1 MTLSRS
7 SDPRHSNF
15 QIEWPRS
22 DRAAVSPSRAIGM
35 LGIVAMALSS
45 FACSSQVPAQ
55 PPASEQKAATAPV
68 ASRTV
73 SVAPDD
79 AEIRTQIFLLRT
91 GNDGGNE
98 AKVTPVVA
106 LGRPVGGKNGAD
118 TQGTIQGIL
127 ERELIRQALLI
138 AARDEL
144 GLPTRDQLLE
154 ESSPAE
160 VKDNASA
167 LAVEVATLF
176 RRAEC
181 HALVRRGGGEKVTI
195 LQKHDLGTNPDAGNY
210 TVKLTATA
218 EMLSRTEFPTLLKQ
232 LGATGVPN
240 RVRDDAPLPPDVEK
254 RLDSL
259 SMVDVF
265 AAVRA
270 LHEAIR
276 ADGESPER
284 LAALARAYAQLGM
297 LSEFLWSPAHRA
309 FKARALL
316 YAERL
321 KQRATASGSGLAQ
334 ALYARAFV
342 RALVGRH
349 DLALQDLDQAAKLLQ
364 EVKGQGAKSS
374 LMPSWLPVIDAYL
387 KADRKR
393 LAIKTVPH
401 VKLARLLDLMVVEYP
416 PHTRLL
422 IQTARDVINTEPDC
436 YRPYD
441 LICVNGD
448 FGDVQMATASAL
460 QAFSKLFPVKL
471 RTLSTLPDSVKKPLD
486 QGGDEITLVH
496 QLEQA
501 GRPGQDAGE
510 PSWSALAHLARETR
524 FVHVFRRL
532 RFMARKWNVPVDE
545 YFDAVRPLVAE
556 HRYFALLESYVL
568 PRDQGDRA
576 LTALADR
583 LDLTNIEPTARF
595 LIDALRDL
603 DLPAGFIAGRKN
615 LSHRSILAHD
625 FGELLRQTND
635 RNDRKAHLGRVLLN
649 ISPYSAYA
657 MAALIA
663 SDWDRVKGD
672 VSAWRQ
678 KVGDAPGLLGALGK
692 KYAELK
698 QYDDA
703 EQCLKRYVE
712 LSGDEWAYQ
721 ELAACYEAKGDH
733 NRAQAAI
740 DGYLTKTESAGLE
753 HAQVQVQI
761 ANKLMKEGR
770 WEEAKPYAESAAA
783 TGSAWGMECASTCAE
798 GLKQWDQAELWIKS
812 ISQRYPKNGWA
823 RWYIFC
829 KRTGHGDLASARA
842 LAEAHL
848 QEIAGQPEIGEITKI
863 GFFYWSAGSRK
874 QALEFMEKAYQVAPS
889 ALNGIARVLLADELD
904 QKDRRDKMLD
914 QVTAQFQG
922 KVPRMVTICKLIRDS
937 LADGGN
943 QLLDLAAVDNVLDQM
958 PAKNRVNADFFVGR
972 YLVNRHRLDAARKY
986 LKRCGDLGE
995 SHVWPQLLAIDALRS
1010 ADTSKN

>member
-7 SDPRHSNF
+7 NDPRRSPF
-15 QIEWPRS
+15 PMLWPRS
-22 DRAAVSPSRAIGM
+22 DRATVSPSRGIAM
-35 LGIVAMALSS
+35 LGIAATALSS
-45 FACSSQVPAQ
+45 FACSPQAPAQ
-55 PPASEQKAATAPV
+55 PPASGQKAALAPV
-68 ASRTV
+68 VSRTV

-79 AEIRTQIFLLRT
+79 AETRTPLFLLRT
-91 GNDGGNE
+91 GNEVD
-98 AKVTPVVA
+98 VIPVVA
-106 LGRPVGGKNGAD
+106 LGRPVGGKNKED

-144 GLPTRDQLLE
+144 GLPTRDQIVE

-167 LAVEVATLF
+167 LPFEVAILF
-176 RRAEC
+176 RRDKC
-181 HALVRRGGGEKVTI
+181 RALVRRGEGEKVTI

-210 TVKLTATA
+210 TAKLTATA

-232 LGATGVPN
+232 LGATGAPN
-240 RVRDDAPLPPDVEK
+240 RVRDEAPLPPDVEK
-254 RLDSL
+254 RLESL

-270 LHEAIR
+270 LHEAIH
-276 ADGESPER
+276 ADGESPAR

-309 FKARALL
+309 YKARALL

-321 KQRATASGSGLAQ
+321 KQRAIGSGLAQ

-349 DLALQDLDQAAKLLQ
+349 DLGLHDLDEAAKLLQ
-364 EVKGQGAKSS
+364 EVKDQGAISS
-374 LMPSWLPVIDAYL
+374 RAPSWLPVIDAYL

-393 LAIKTVPH
+393 LAIKAGPH
-401 VKLARLLDLMVVEYP
+401 AKLARFLDLMVVEYP

-460 QAFSKLFPVKL
+460 EAFTKLFPVKL
-471 RTLSTLPDSVKKPLD
+471 RSLATLPDSVKRPLS
-486 QGGDEITLVH
+486 QGGDEIALVH

-510 PSWSALAHLARETR
+510 PSWNALAHLARETR

-532 RFMARKWNVPVDE
+532 RFMARKWNVPVDD
-545 YFDAVRPLVAE
+545 YFNAVRPLVVD
-556 HRYFALLESYVL
+556 HPYYPLLESYVL

-583 LDLTNIEPTARF
+583 LDVTNIEPTARF

-603 DLPAGFIAGRKN
+603 DLPAGFMAGRKT
-615 LSHRSILAHD
+615 LSHRSILARD

-635 RNDRKAHLGRVLLN
+635 RTAHLGRVLLN

-657 MAALIA
+657 MATLIA

-672 VSAWRQ
+672 VPAWRE

-698 QYDDA
+698 QYDEA
-703 EQCLKRYVE
+703 EQFLKRYVE

-721 ELAACYEAKGDH
+721 ELAACYEASGDR
-733 NRAQAAI
+733 NRAKAAI

-783 TGSAWGMECASTCAE
+783 TWAAFGMECASTCAE
-798 GLKQWDQAELWIKS
+798 GLKEWDQAELWMQRIGE
-812 ISQRYPKNGWA
+812 RYPKNGWA

-848 QEIAGQPEIGEITKI
+848 REIANQPETGEITKI
-863 GFFYWSAGSRK
+863 GFFYWSTGSRK
-874 QALEFMEKAYQVAPS
+874 QALEFMEKAYRVAPS
-889 ALNGIARVLLADELD
+889 ALNGFARVLLADELG
-904 QKDRRDKMLD
+904 QKDRRDRMLD
-914 QVTAQFQG
+914 EVTAQFQG

-943 QLLDLAAVDNVLDQM
+943 QPLDLAAVDNVLDQM

-1010 ADTSKN
+1010 ADTPKN